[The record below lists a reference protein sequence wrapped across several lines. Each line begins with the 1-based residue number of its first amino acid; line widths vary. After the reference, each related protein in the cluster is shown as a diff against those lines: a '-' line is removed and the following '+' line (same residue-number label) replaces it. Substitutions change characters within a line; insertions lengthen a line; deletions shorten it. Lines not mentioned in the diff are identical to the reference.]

1 MYLPA
6 ENCDFLGHS
15 ATMGYNKCKKEF
27 PGMIGEKNYGGLIA
41 LLLSTEQINHI
52 EIKFPRF

>member
-27 PGMIGEKNYGGLIA
+27 PGMIDEKNYGGFDRSA
-41 LLLSTEQINHI
+41 FEYRTN
-52 EIKFPRF
+52 